1 MSADGVESL
10 SKSLTSI
17 IRGVDMFSRKKFTFN
32 GKVRQKV
39 SPSPSPPEPAVTES
53 TLSIIDS
60 SSGEAD
66 YICCDFIGIEE
77 YLSNINDHATRRASF
92 TLAVQLKKSRALL
105 SLRSYLSSN
114 DGKLST
120 FDRLVDMAHQVCCAE
135 NVFLLQ
141 EETSGVD
148 LIVTHSHTNT
158 AIGMKIPVASIS
170 SGIFVQT
177 YRLFSRLFVE

>member
-1 MSADGVESL
+1 MSLDGVENL

-53 TLSIIDS
+53 TLSIVNS
-60 SSGEAD
+60 SSSEAG
-66 YICCDFIGIEE
+66 YVCCDFIGIEE

-92 TLAVQLKKSRALL
+92 NMAVQLKKSRALL

-141 EETSGVD
+141 EETSGMD
-148 LIVTHSHTNT
+148 LVVTHSHTNT
-158 AIGMKIPVASIS
+158 AIGIKIPVASIS
-170 SGIFVQT
+170 SGI
-177 YRLFSRLFVE
+177 SE